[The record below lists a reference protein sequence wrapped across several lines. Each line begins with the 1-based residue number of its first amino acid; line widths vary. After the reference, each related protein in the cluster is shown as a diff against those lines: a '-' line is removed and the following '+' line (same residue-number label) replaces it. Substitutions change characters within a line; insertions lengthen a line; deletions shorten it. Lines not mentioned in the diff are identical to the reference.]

1 MALVPARAWGAHA
14 VGIAPTDRFQLRR
27 QMAEAAGKKVPTSL
41 SLFLEACMASKWKS
55 SFRLWPRKLGQ
66 KEFAL
71 VSGEQIKNQHG
82 DSRSLRFRR

>member
-1 MALVPARAWGAHA
+1 MNCAHGQVSIEEADGKSSRQEGA
-14 VGIAPTDRFQLRR
+14 D
-27 QMAEAAGKKVPTSL
+27 
-41 SLFLEACMASKWKS
+41 LFLEACMAFKWKR

-71 VSGEQIKNQHG
+71 VNGEQIKHQHG